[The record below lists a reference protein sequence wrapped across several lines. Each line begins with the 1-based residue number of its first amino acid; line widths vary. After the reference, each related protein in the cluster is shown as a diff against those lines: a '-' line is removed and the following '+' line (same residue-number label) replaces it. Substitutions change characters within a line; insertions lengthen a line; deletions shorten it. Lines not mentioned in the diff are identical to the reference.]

1 MADISAKEVNDLRKQ
16 TGLGLM
22 ECKALLKEAGGDFK
36 KAQHLAKERGVK
48 LAQNRSERA
57 AKAGRVETYIHH
69 DGKTGAL
76 VEVNCETDFV
86 ARNEEFRALCKNIA
100 LQVVAANPFCVK
112 RDDLSADLIEE
123 RKRIIQNELKAADKP
138 ETDTAHEAE
147 KRLGQWFAEIVLLE
161 QPFVKDPSRSIRD
174 MLLEMNA
181 RTGENVS
188 IARFSRFLV
197 GEVPV
202 QV

>member
-86 ARNEEFRALCKNIA
+86 ARNEDFRALCKNIA

-112 RDDLSADLIEE
+112 REDLSADLVDE
-123 RKRIIQNELKAADKP
+123 RKRIIQNELKAAEKP
-138 ETDTAHEAE
+138 ESDNAHEAE
-147 KRLGQWFAEIVLLE
+147 KRLGQWFAEIVLLD
-161 QPFVKDPSRSIRD
+161 QPFVKDPSRSIRE

-188 IARFSRFLV
+188 IARFARFLV